1 MDYQKKLL
9 PAKVGKIGYALLG
22 IGLISM
28 AVSFSVNSQRAF
40 FDYLWMY
47 MFLVSIGVGSLA
59 LVALEYLVGATW
71 STPFR
76 RISEFLA
83 SVIPVLVILTIPL
96 LLFGMHDLFH
106 WTSPEALAS
115 DPILQAKEPYLNVK
129 FFSIRVAIYFLVWVL
144 FCYLFIRNS
153 QRQDISKDPALTKQS
168 IKFSAVFAIL
178 FVITIAFASMDWM
191 MSLEYHW
198 YSTMFGVYYFAG
210 TLLSAFAAGTYCSVM
225 LNENGYLDKKI
236 KDNSY
241 YSFGT
246 LMFGFNIFWAYK
258 AFSQYMLIWYAD
270 LPEETFWVM
279 MRMKG
284 SWAYYSIGLVFFH
297 FVLPFLILLPRS
309 SKVSP
314 KLLKVMAIWILAA
327 HAYDLY
333 WLIMPTYFTEGF
345 EFGWSEL
352 GAMMFA
358 VGLLVT
364 VFKMRADKVNLIPVG
379 DPKLEAGLNF
389 HLN

>member
-1 MDYQKKLL
+1 MEYQKKPL
-9 PAKVGKIGYALLG
+9 PSKVGTTGYALLG
-22 IGLISM
+22 AGLVLIIL
-28 AVSFSVNSQRAF
+28 AFVVNPHRAF

-59 LVALEYLVGATW
+59 LVALEYLAGATW

-83 SVIPVLVILTIPL
+83 SIIPLLVILVIP

-106 WTSPEALAS
+106 WTHKEMLETDPLLQSKEA
-115 DPILQAKEPYLNVK
+115 YLNEN
-129 FFSIRVAIYFLVWVL
+129 FFYFRTGFVL
-144 FCYLFIRNS
+144 LIWIIFFYLFISNS
-153 QRQDISKDPALTKQS
+153 QKQDISKDPLLTKKN
-168 IKFSAVFAIL
+168 IRFSAVFAIL
-178 FVITIAFASMDWM
+178 FIVTITVAAIDWM

-198 YSTMFGVYYFAG
+198 FSTMFGVYYFAG
-210 TLLSAFAAGTYCSVM
+210 TLLSSFAAATFCAVM
-225 LNENGYLDKKI
+225 LNENGYLDKRI
-236 KDNSY
+236 GDNNY

-246 LMFGFNIFWAYK
+246 LMFAFNIFWAYIG
-258 AFSQYMLIWYAD
+258 FSQYMLIWYAD
-270 LPEETFWVM
+270 IPEETFWIM

-284 SWAYYSIGLVFFH
+284 SWAYYSIGLVIFH
-297 FVLPFLILLPRS
+297 FVIPFLALLPRS

-314 KLLKVMAIWILAA
+314 KLLKFMAIWILAV
-327 HAYDLY
+327 HFYDLY
-333 WLIMPTYFTEGF
+333 WLIMPTYFKDGF

-352 GAMMFA
+352 GFMMFA
-358 VGLLVT
+358 VGLLIT
-364 VFKMRADKVNLIPVG
+364 VFRIRASKVNMIPVG

>member
-1 MDYQKKLL
+1 MNYQKKPL
-9 PAKVGKIGYALLG
+9 PAKVGKIGFALLG
-22 IGLISM
+22 LGALLLIAAF
-28 AVSFSVNSQRAF
+28 AVDTKRAF

-76 RISEFLA
+76 RISEFLS
-83 SVIPVLVILTIPL
+83 SVIPVLVVLVIP

-106 WTSPEALAS
+106 WTHKETLAT
-115 DPILQAKEPYLNVK
+115 DPILQSKAPYLNTT
-129 FFSIRVAIYFLVWVL
+129 FFIIRVALIFVIWLSFYF
-144 FCYLFIRNS
+144 LFIRNS
-153 QRQDISKDPALTKQS
+153 EKQDATGDPLLTKQS
-168 IKFSAVFAIL
+168 VKLSAIFAIL
-178 FVITIAFASMDWM
+178 FIITITLTAIDWM

-210 TLLSAFAAGTYCSVM
+210 TLLASFAAATFCSVM
-225 LNENGYLDKKI
+225 LNENGYLDKRISNKH
-236 KDNSY
+236 Y

-246 LMFGFNIFWAYK
+246 LIFAFNIFWAYI

-270 LPEETFWVM
+270 IPEETFWVL

-284 SWAYYSIGLVFFH
+284 SWSYFSIGLIFFH
-297 FVLPFLILLPRS
+297 FVLPFLIMLPRS
-309 SKVSP
+309 SKVNP
-314 KLLKVMAIWILAA
+314 KLLIVMSIWTLAS

-333 WLIMPTYFTEGF
+333 WLIMPTYFSEGVV
-345 EFGWSEL
+345 FGWSEL
-352 GAMMFA
+352 GAIMFA
-358 VGLLVT
+358 VGLIIT
-364 VFKMRADKVNLIPVG
+364 VFKFRADKLNMMPVG
-379 DPKLEAGLNF
+379 DPKLEQGLNF

>member
-1 MDYQKKLL
+1 MDYQKKPL

-22 IGLISM
+22 IGLLSM
-28 AVSFSVNSQRAF
+28 IASFAVNSHRAF

-47 MFLVSIGVGSLA
+47 MFLISIGVGSLA

-76 RISEFLA
+76 RVSEFLA
-83 SVIPVLVILTIPL
+83 SIIPILIILTIPL
-96 LLFGMHDLFH
+96 ILFGMHDLFH
-106 WTSPEALAS
+106 WTHPEMLET
-115 DPILQAKEPYLNVK
+115 DPMLQAKYPYLNIT
-129 FFSIRVAIYFLVWVL
+129 FFTIRVIFYLLVWVA
-144 FCYLFIRNS
+144 FFYLFIRNS
-153 QRQDISKDPALTKQS
+153 QKQDITRDPLLTKQS
-168 IKFSAVFAIL
+168 IKYSAVFAIL
-178 FVITIAFASMDWM
+178 FVITIAFAAIDWM

-210 TLLSAFAAGTYCSVM
+210 TLLSAFAASTFCSVK
-225 LNENGYLDKKI
+225 LNENGYLDKKLT
-236 KDNSY
+236 DNHY

-246 LMFGFNIFWAYK
+246 LMFGFNIFWAYI

-270 LPEETFWVM
+270 IPEETFWLM

-284 SWAYYSIGLVFFH
+284 SWSYFSIGLIFIH
-297 FVLPFLILLPRS
+297 FLLPFLILLPRS

-314 KLLKVMAIWILAA
+314 KLLTVMSIWILVA

-333 WLIMPTYFTEGF
+333 WLIMPSYFKDGF
-345 EFGWSEL
+345 VFGWSEL
-352 GAMMFA
+352 GVLMFA
-358 VGLLVT
+358 AGLIIT
-364 VFKMRADKVNLIPVG
+364 VFKYRADRTNLIPVG

>member
-1 MDYQKKLL
+1 MDYQKKPL
-9 PAKVGKIGYALLG
+9 PAKLGNIGYALLG
-22 IGLISM
+22 IGLLSM
-28 AVSFSVNSQRAF
+28 IASFVINSHRAF

-76 RISEFLA
+76 RVSEFLA
-83 SVIPVLVILTIPL
+83 SIIPMLVVLTIPL
-96 LLFGMHDLFH
+96 LLFGMHDLYH
-106 WTSPEALAS
+106 WTHPEALAT
-115 DPILQAKEPYLNVK
+115 DPILQAKEPYLNTS
-129 FFSIRVAIYFLVWVL
+129 FFTIRIAIYLLIWVG
-144 FCYLFIRNS
+144 FFYLFIRNS
-153 QRQDISKDPALTKQS
+153 QRQDITRDPALTKQS
-168 IKFSAVFAIL
+168 IKFSAAFAIL
-178 FVITIAFASMDWM
+178 FVVTIAFASMDWM

-210 TLLSAFAAGTYCSVM
+210 TLLSAFAAATFCSVK
-225 LNENGYLDKKI
+225 LNENGYLDKKLG
-236 KDNSY
+236 NNNY

-246 LMFGFNIFWAYK
+246 LMFGFNIFWAYI

-270 LPEETFWVM
+270 IPEETFWVM

-284 SWAYYSIGLVFFH
+284 SWSYFSIGLVFIH

-309 SKVSP
+309 SKVNP
-314 KLLKVMAIWILAA
+314 KLLTVMSIWILVA

-333 WLIMPTYFTEGF
+333 WIIMPTYFTEGF
-345 EFGWSEL
+345 VFGWSEL
-352 GAMMFA
+352 GVMMFA
-358 VGLLVT
+358 AGLIIT
-364 VFKMRADKVNLIPVG
+364 VFKYRADRTNLMPVG
-379 DPKLEAGLNF
+379 DPKLEQGLNF